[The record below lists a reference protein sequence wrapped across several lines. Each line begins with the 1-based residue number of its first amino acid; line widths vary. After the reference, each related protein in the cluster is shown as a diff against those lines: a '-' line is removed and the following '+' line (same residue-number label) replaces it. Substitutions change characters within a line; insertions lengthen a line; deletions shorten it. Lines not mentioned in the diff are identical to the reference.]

1 MTKSSAASNPGLDK
15 RRSTRVVQALPIRVK
30 GLDALQEP
38 FSERTSTVMVSCHGC
53 KYQSRHYVPKGS
65 LVTVEIPRYDPT
77 SPPRTVTGNVIWVQ
91 RPNHAREILHIGL
104 EFATAG
110 NVWDLPSPPEDWFPL
125 PGEPMFVIQTPEPTL
140 EEPPASAASS
150 RVKIVTWDESEISTT
165 SGVEEDVET
174 KPTFSLHTATA
185 ATTVE
190 EEEASGQGVG
200 LIRQGVD
207 AQQLRGAIEEA
218 MTASIDRISE
228 AALDRILQ
236 QAAERS
242 AEIVEEARKVFETA
256 AEQLDEKIQKSVED
270 ALEKSLGNRHGRSK
284 FRR

>member
-1 MTKSSAASNPGLDK
+1 LTKSSAASNPGLDK

-38 FSERTSTVMVSCHGC
+38 FTERTSTVMVSCHGC

-125 PGEPMFVIQTPEPTL
+125 PGEPMFVIQTPEATL
-140 EEPPASAASS
+140 EEPPASATSS
-150 RVKIVTWDESEISTT
+150 RVKIVTWDESEISAMAAAQ
-165 SGVEEDVET
+165 ET
-174 KPTFSLHTATA
+174 HEARPAFSLHSATATA
-185 ATTVE
+185 EDAA
-190 EEEASGQGVG
+190 EEANAEGVS
-200 LIRQGVD
+200 LIGQGVD

-218 MTASIDRISE
+218 LTASIDRISE
-228 AALDRILQ
+228 AALDKILQ

-242 AEIVEEARKVFETA
+242 AEIIEEARRVFETA
-256 AEQLDEKIQKSVED
+256 AEQLDEKIQKTVEE
-270 ALEKSLGNRHGRSK
+270 ALDRSLGNRHGRSK